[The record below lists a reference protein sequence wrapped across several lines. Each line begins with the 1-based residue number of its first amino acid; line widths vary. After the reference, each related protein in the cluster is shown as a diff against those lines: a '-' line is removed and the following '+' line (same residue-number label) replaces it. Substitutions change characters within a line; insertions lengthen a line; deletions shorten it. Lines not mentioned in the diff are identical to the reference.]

1 MSGIRTSPASALA
14 GLIPLPPRTGKPRD
28 VGVTHVVDP
37 GVSCAEAEGLME
49 IAAAHVDIVRLGWA
63 SALVT
68 GALKAKLATY
78 REHDVSP
85 MFGGTLTE
93 LAWRHGRIDA
103 LRDALLCLDVRHIEV
118 SEGTLD
124 IDPADK
130 CCLIARLAEDFTVFA
145 EIGSKDGRVAP
156 SEELWVRQACEALEA
171 GAHSIVCEGRVS
183 GDAGLYWPDGS
194 IRDELVAA
202 LVAAAGRERL
212 IFEAPRRTQQAWL
225 VRHFG
230 PDVNLGNVLPGDL
243 IAVESLRLGLRSD
256 TLTRFH
262 A

>member
-1 MSGIRTSPASALA
+1 MTGIRTSPASALA
-14 GLIPLPPRTGKPRD
+14 GLIPLPPRSGKPRD

-37 GVSCAEAEGLME
+37 GLSRVEAEGLME
-49 IAAAHVDIVRLGWA
+49 IAAEHVDIVRLGWA

-68 GALKAKLATY
+68 GALKAKLTTY

-124 IDPADK
+124 IEPTDK
-130 CCLIARLAEDFTVFA
+130 RCLIARLAADFTVFV
-145 EIGSKDGRVAP
+145 EIGSKDGRIAP
-156 SEELWVRQACEALEA
+156 CEELWVRQASEALGA

-183 GDAGLYWPDGS
+183 GDTGVYWPDGS

-202 LVAAAGRERL
+202 LVAAVGRERL
-212 IFEAPRRTQQAWL
+212 IFEAPRRSQQAWL

-230 PDVNLGNVLPGDL
+230 PDVNLGNILPGDL